1 MNWIRTAETLTDD
14 DRALVG
20 GKAWRTARLQRLGCH
35 ISPWVCIT
43 TEAYNAFVDT
53 TGLRERIALE
63 VHRKAFE
70 EMRWEEVWDCATR
83 IRHLFLTTPMPT
95 ALRASIEASLHT
107 HFGGRPVAVR
117 SSAVDED
124 SRQASFAGLHASY
137 LNIRSLAAVVHH
149 VRLVWASLWS
159 DAAILYRR
167 EIGLNIAE
175 SAMAV
180 LVQQLVVGTSSGVVF
195 TADPTNA
202 QNGVIEAVHGL
213 NQGLVDGDI
222 EPDRWIIRRES
233 NAMISHTAPMRST
246 QVIPDGEGVRQAAL
260 PPELSNRPP
269 LSDRQVEVVWDQAV
283 RVENAFALPQDI
295 EWTLSDDRLTLLQA
309 RPISTGSDRSDD
321 QRGWYLSLHKSFD
334 QLTELRHIIETEHLP
349 TMITAAREMAQQDL
363 SALTP
368 KQLAAEIHRRWT
380 VNQQWS
386 AVYWSDFIPYA
397 HGVRLFGQFY
407 NDRIK
412 PEDPYEFID
421 LLTRTDMQSLERNR
435 LLAEMAAMVREDPHL
450 IASVSETLDRTSFE
464 GLLKAF
470 LERFGDLAA
479 GVTGSRRF
487 DDDLRPLLGLVGEM
501 AKGPVGPPPP
511 AAEAAGSN
519 EQRRRRFLDRM
530 PPAERHYAE
539 ALLDLARNSYQLRD
553 DDNIHLGR
561 IEAGF
566 LAALDEGRRRLK
578 TLPPSEDS
586 RRLQAV
592 LEQVGPTAD
601 PGSEVEVPAAGRYRF
616 RQRQL
621 VGQPAGPGL
630 VRAAA
635 RVITHNEQLMGFKA
649 GEILVCDAVDPN
661 MTFVV
666 PLAAG
671 IVERRGGMLIHG
683 AIIAREYG
691 LPCVTGVPRATAMIQ
706 TGDTVTVDGYLG
718 IVTIE

>member
-83 IRHLFLTTPMPT
+83 IRHLFLMTPMP
-95 ALRASIEASLHT
+95 AQLQASIEAALHT
-107 HFGGRPVAVR
+107 HFADQAAAVR

-124 SRQASFAGLHASY
+124 TRQASFAGLHASY
-137 LNIRSLAAVVHH
+137 LNIRSVAAVVHH

-167 EIGLNIAE
+167 EIGLDIAE

-180 LVQQLVVGTSSGVVF
+180 LIQQLVVGASSGVVF

-213 NQGLVDGDI
+213 NQGLVDGEI
-222 EPDRWIIRRES
+222 EPDRWIIQRKS
-233 NAMISHTAPMRST
+233 NAMIAHTAPTRAAH
-246 QVIPDGEGVRQAAL
+246 VIPDGDGVRQAAL
-260 PPELSNRPP
+260 PPELKNRPP
-269 LSDRQVEVVWDQAV
+269 LSDRQVRDVWNQAV
-283 RVENAFALPQDI
+283 RIETAFASPQDI
-295 EWTLSDDRLTLLQA
+295 EWTLSDGRLTLLQA
-309 RPISTGSDRSDD
+309 RPISTGPDRTDD

-334 QLTELRHIIETEHLP
+334 QLKKLRQVIETEHLP
-349 TMITAAREMAQQDL
+349 GMIAAAREMAEL
-363 SALTP
+363 NLRELTTE
-368 KQLAAEIHRRWT
+368 QLAAEIRRRWA
-380 VNQQWS
+380 VNQNWS

-397 HGVRLFGQFY
+397 HGIRLFGQFY

-412 PEDPYEFID
+412 PDDPYEFID

-435 LLAEMAAMVREDPHL
+435 LLAEMAAMVRSDPNL
-450 IASVSETLDRTSFE
+450 TASVSASLDRTPFE
-464 GLLKAF
+464 RRLKTF
-470 LERFGDLAA
+470 LERFGDLST

-487 DDDLRPLLGLVGEM
+487 DDDLAPLLGLVEEM
-501 AKGPVGPPPP
+501 AKRPPEPPP
-511 AAEAAGSN
+511 ADAATAASGP
-519 EQRRRRFLDRM
+519 QRQRFLNRF
-530 PPAERHYAE
+530 PTAERPYAE
-539 ALLDLARNSYQLRD
+539 ALLALARHSYQLRD

-566 LAALDEGRRRLK
+566 LAALDEGRRRLAA
-578 TLPPSEDS
+578 TNPPKD
-586 RRLQAV
+586 RHRLQTV
-592 LEQVGPTAD
+592 LDEVGPQ
-601 PGSEVEVPAAGRYRF
+601 PGPEPKAQAPATGRYRF

-635 RVITHNEQLMGFKA
+635 RVITRNEQLMAFKA

-666 PLAAG
+666 PLATG

-691 LPCVTGVPRATAMIQ
+691 LPCVTGVPQATAMIQ

-718 IVTIE
+718 IVTID